1 MKPTGKNPNIVVTAA
16 TGGSL
21 KPGMNWLPVEGDQ
34 AAGVAKRSK
43 LDDEAQDKL
52 IQSSAE
58 ILGKG
63 IDPSKAAG
71 TATGLVVGYVQS
83 GKTLSFTTAIG
94 LARDNGFPIVI
105 VIAGNKDNLLRQSH
119 DRLAKDLDVDG
130 GEGLPAWKMEK
141 NPRSQDSQ
149 YEQLIRQAIDNW
161 QDPTRDPD
169 EKSTLLLTVL
179 KQNQRLASLTALLR
193 KINLK
198 NVPALIIDDEA
209 DQASLNTKVQRGE
222 ESTTYQ
228 RLRELREAMPG
239 HTFLQYTATPQ
250 APLLIN
256 IADNLSPDFVHVLE
270 PGKGYVGGAA
280 FFAPNSPYI
289 KIIPPQDL
297 LQSNALPTDPPE
309 SLLEAMRVYF
319 VGLAVSL
326 ISKSGRRSMLIHPA
340 RERIVHQSAVE
351 WATAAKDEWVNALG
365 AGERDPDRLEVI
377 EDFRKAYAE
386 LQITQEDLPSF
397 DEIVQKLPRALRN
410 TTVIE
415 FNTRGRPKTPEINW
429 RNAEGWILV
438 GGQAVDRG
446 FTVDSLTVTYMPRG
460 IGMGNADTLQQRAR
474 FFGYAKARGYFGMC
488 RVYLD
493 QAMRDAYEDYVEHE
507 ELMRGELLRVAE
519 RGESL
524 RTWRRRFILD
534 PTLNPCRRS
543 VISDPYTRS
552 SIGGGWTRQRGTIVD
567 PTSRAANR
575 QVLENLLDSIEL
587 EDDTSYPAK
596 SPAQEHKVDRNVPLS
611 EVFDALIEYRLEDPR
626 DTASFTGLLITL
638 AEGLRQ
644 DPNAT
649 VAVYRMRPNAPG
661 SREVMNDSGEI
672 ENFQQ
677 GRTATARGGQ
687 TYPGDAFFKVAD
699 KVSLQIHLYD
709 LTLDK
714 KPFARSAPLITVHVP
729 AALAAAWLVQVQRGQ
744 QATS

>member
-1 MKPTGKNPNIVVTAA
+1 MKPMSKNSNIVVTST

-63 IDPSKAAG
+63 IDPSKAG

-105 VIAGNKDNLLRQSH
+105 VIAGNKDNLLTQSH
-119 DRLAKDLDVDG
+119 DRLARDLDVDG

-149 YEQLIRQAIDNW
+149 YEQLIRQAIENW
-161 QDPTRDPD
+161 KDPTRDPD

-179 KQNQRLASLTALLR
+179 KQNQRLSSLTALLK
-193 KINLK
+193 KIDLQS
-198 NVPALIIDDEA
+198 VPALLIDDEA

-228 RLRELREAMPG
+228 RLRELREAMPR

-297 LQSNALPTDPPE
+297 LQSNALPIDPPQ

-319 VGLAVSL
+319 IGLAASL
-326 ISKSGRRSMLIHPA
+326 IPKSGRRSMLIHPA
-340 RERIVHQSAVE
+340 RERAVHQSAVQ
-351 WATAAKDEWVNALG
+351 WATAAKDEWDKALG

-386 LQITQEDLPSF
+386 LQITEKELPSF

-488 RVYLD
+488 RVYLE

-552 SIGGGWTRQRGTIVD
+552 SMGGGWTRQRGAIVD
-567 PTSRAANR
+567 PTARTANL
-575 QVLENLLDSIEL
+575 QVLKDLLDSIEL

-596 SPAQEHKVDRNVPLS
+596 SPAQQHRVDRNVPLS
-611 EVFDALIEYRLEDPR
+611 KVIDALIEYRLEDPR

-649 VAVYRMRPNAPG
+649 VAVYRMRPSALG
-661 SREVMNDSGEI
+661 SRELMNDSGEI

-687 TYPGDAFFKVAD
+687 SYPGDAFFSAGD
-699 KVSLQIHLYD
+699 KVSFQIHVYD
-709 LTLDK
+709 LTLEK
-714 KPFARSAPLITVHVP
+714 KPFARSAPLITMHVP
-729 AALAAAWLVQVQRGQ
+729 AALAADWLVQVQRGQ